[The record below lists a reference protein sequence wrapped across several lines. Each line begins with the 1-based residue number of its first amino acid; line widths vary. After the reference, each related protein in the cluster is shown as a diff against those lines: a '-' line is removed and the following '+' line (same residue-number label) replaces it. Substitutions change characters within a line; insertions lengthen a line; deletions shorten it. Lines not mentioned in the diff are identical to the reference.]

1 MLTTGK
7 QRFALWRLNRAV
19 GDILSE
25 IILHLPEE
33 TVQPVVWFDVDLILL
48 YLPSGDCTN
57 GSGGIIRESA
67 RRRDCER
74 VLFDRG
80 SLTSSIRNACVL
92 PYSRG

>member
-7 QRFALWRLNRAV
+7 QRFALWRLNRTV
-19 GDILSE
+19 GNILPE
-25 IILHLPEE
+25 IILHLPKE

-57 GSGGIIRESA
+57 GSCGIIRETS

-74 VLFDRG
+74 VL
-80 SLTSSIRNACVL
+80 IA
-92 PYSRG
+92 